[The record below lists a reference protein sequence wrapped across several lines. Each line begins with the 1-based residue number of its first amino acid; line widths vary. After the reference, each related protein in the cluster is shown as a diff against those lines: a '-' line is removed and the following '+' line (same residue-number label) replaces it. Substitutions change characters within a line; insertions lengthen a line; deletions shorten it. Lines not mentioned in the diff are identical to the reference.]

1 MEMDNTI
8 LAGIIAAGA
17 TIVAPFISVVLKS
30 RQKKKNAANFP
41 LDSQL
46 DSSTL
51 TNNMDL
57 FYSAWKDE
65 NLTELQRKQFEK
77 SYIGQKV
84 VWTAKFSGVN
94 EGTYGMYGVSLTSTQ
109 EGCSTVHVGTFL
121 GKKYRTALLN
131 INKGEQVV
139 VTGVIERFSLIP
151 LLTNCEIVRKT

>member
-8 LAGIIAAGA
+8 LTGIIAAAA
-17 TIVAPFISVVLKS
+17 TIVAAFIPVVWKS
-30 RQKKKNAANFP
+30 RQKKENAVNIP
-41 LDSQL
+41 LDLQL

-57 FYSAWKDE
+57 FYSVWKDE
-65 NLTELQRKQFEK
+65 NMTELQRKQFEK

-94 EGTYGMYGVSLTSTQ
+94 EGTSGKYGVSLTSTQ
-109 EGCSTVHVGTFL
+109 KDGSGIHVGTFL

-139 VTGVIERFSLIP
+139 VTGVIERFSIIP
-151 LLTNCEIVRKT
+151 ILTNCEIVRKT